1 MSRMLTASECAAWLL
16 ESDDYL
22 IISHRRPDG
31 DTLGSGAALCSALRR
46 AGKRAWCLDN
56 PETINS
62 HRPFVAPYLAGEG
75 AKPVTPVTV
84 DVASE
89 GLFPEGVTGPIPLAI
104 DHHPSNSRFAE
115 NLPYRYQL
123 IYLFL
128 HISFYTIVVHN
139 GFFHSIHVISPP
151 IVGRDNRHFDL
162 DPVHVALYIKVHFF
176 KTLIAFGKRLLIHRS
191 RHRP

>member
-56 PETINS
+56 PETINN

-115 NLPYRYQL
+115 NLCLAAERSSCGEL
-123 IYLFL
+123 VLEIIKALCGGIDAEEAKL
-128 HISFYTIVVHN
+128 
-139 GFFHSIHVISPP
+139 
-151 IVGRDNRHFDL
+151 
-162 DPVHVALYIKVHFF
+162 LYIAVSTDTGCFQYSNTNAG
-176 KTLIAFGKRLLIHRS
+176 TLRAASELIDAGADI
-191 RHRP
+191 